1 MRGNRSLVRGHG
13 AVIFVVVLYFLCR
26 IDHDKVVKGSRMLI
40 LLRGC
45 LIFSAGVAAK
55 KMLFK

>member
-13 AVIFVVVLYFLCR
+13 AVILVVVLYFLGR
-26 IDHDKVVKGSRMLI
+26 IDHDKMVKGSRMLV
-40 LLRGC
+40 LLRWSFV
-45 LIFSAGVAAK
+45 FSAGVATE